1 MDTEQAQD
9 TFLSHLIELRN
20 RLLWSLIAVGIV
32 FVCLVPWAKDIYHV
46 ISQPMLAQL
55 PKGGRMI
62 ATEITS
68 PFFIPFKVTFLT
80 AVLITLPFLLYQ
92 AWAFVAPGLYSHEKR
107 LVAPLIFS
115 STLLFAAGMAFA
127 YFFVFPT
134 VFRVMLAFTPE
145 GVEWM
150 PDIGTYLSFRDE
162 HVHRIRRHVPG
173 TGGGDHPGTNG
184 RGDGRQA
191 QGDTPYVIV
200 GAFVVAAV
208 VTPPDVT
215 SQVLLAFRSACSM
228 RSASVASITASAER
242 KPNRAQRRNKRR
254 LLFLFFSA
262 RRGLGR
268 LPTVT
273 FTSAVSRC
281 GSA

>member
-1 MDTEQAQD
+1 MMDTEQAQD

-32 FVCLVPWAKDIYHV
+32 FLCLVPWAKDIYHI

-107 LVAPLIFS
+107 LVAPLIMA
-115 STLLFAAGMAFA
+115 STFLFACGMAFA
-127 YFFVFPT
+127 YFLVFPT

-150 PDIGTYLSFRDE
+150 PDIGTYLSFVMNMFLAFGVTFQVPVVVIILVRMGVVTVAKLKE
-162 HVHRIRRHVPG
+162 IR
-173 TGGGDHPGTNG
+173 
-184 RGDGRQA
+184 
-191 QGDTPYVIV
+191 PYVIV

-215 SQVLLAFRSACSM
+215 SQLLLAFPICLLYEVGILM
-228 RSASVASITASAER
+228 AS
-242 KPNRAQRRNKRR
+242 
-254 LLFLFFSA
+254 
-262 RRGLGR
+262 
-268 LPTVT
+268 
-273 FTSAVSRC
+273 FTSKRPEETESSSEAQ
-281 GSA
+281 